1 MKKLLTIVKDVSIK
15 VSSQI
20 TDFLEPTHIYLPID
34 EETLQ
39 NIEIKKVRKGE
50 RLYSFE
56 NQEIYSS
63 VSGRIVGFLKKENKK
78 YLEIKNDYKEEG
90 TYNGM
95 HEFTTVNIKTNFK
108 EKIKGYSYFNFDI
121 FQDKKILILNGIED
135 EPYIANRPFL
145 HKYETTS
152 ILEML
157 DCLAEVFSI
166 PEIHLYL
173 KDTDRESIEAFQTV
187 LSTYPNMELVILPD
201 VYPIGNDVVLK
212 KYLHLSE
219 EDGVVTTEEIFD
231 LYHEII
237 KARRKDFIFVTLT
250 GDAISNPQVVR
261 VKIGTELQEIV
272 QEVLKFQRDD
282 YEVYVN
288 GLMCGIKSQMDRI
301 ILDEHVRAV
310 YFMKPIVCETK
321 QCEGCGKCNLVCP
334 MGCKPYQALL
344 TKGKK
349 GCTNCIHCGLCIFI
363 CPSYIDLAKVMVGGQ
378 DECATVSTNYIVGD

>member
-39 NIEIKKVRKGE
+39 NIEIKKVKKGE

-157 DCLAEVFSI
+157 DCLAEVFCI
-166 PEIHLYL
+166 PEIRLYL
-173 KDTDRESIEAFQTV
+173 KENDRESIEAFQEYIG
-187 LSTYPNMELVILPD
+187 TYPNMKIYILPD
-201 VYPIGNDVVLK
+201 YYPIGNEQIFKDFLKLDDSSVVL
-212 KYLHLSE
+212 
-219 EDGVVTTEEIFD
+219 TTEIVYD
-231 LYHEII
+231 LYVRII
-237 KARRKDFIFVTLT
+237 REREKDVTYVTIT
-250 GDAISNPQVVR
+250 GDAIENPQVFR
-261 VKIGTELQEIV
+261 VKIGSLASEIV
-272 QEVLKFQRDD
+272 DEYIEFKDKN
-282 YEVYVN
+282 YTVYLN
-288 GLMCGIKSQMDRI
+288 GLMHRKEIDIEGLVIS
-301 ILDEHVRAV
+301 ENVRAI
-310 YFMKPIVCETK
+310 YFMKPLLYNSKKCIH
-321 QCEGCGKCNLVCP
+321 CGKCNEVCP
-334 MGCKPYQALL
+334 RSCNPYLSVQ
-344 TKGKK
+344 TKGKFMSER
-349 GCTNCIHCGLCIFI
+349 CIQCGLCTFI
-363 CPSYIDLAKVMVGGQ
+363 CPSFIDFSKVFKEEEG
-378 DECATVSTNYIVGD
+378 E

>member
-39 NIEIKKVRKGE
+39 NIEIKKVKKGE

-157 DCLAEVFSI
+157 DCLAEVFCI
-166 PEIHLYL
+166 PEIRLYL
-173 KDTDRESIEAFQTV
+173 KENDRESIEAFQEYIG
-187 LSTYPNMELVILPD
+187 TYPNMKIYILPD
-201 VYPIGNDVVLK
+201 YYPIGNEQIFKDFLKLDDSSVVL
-212 KYLHLSE
+212 
-219 EDGVVTTEEIFD
+219 TTEIVYD
-231 LYHEII
+231 LYVRII
-237 KARRKDFIFVTLT
+237 REREKDVTYVTIT
-250 GDAISNPQVVR
+250 GDAIENPQVFR
-261 VKIGTELQEIV
+261 VKIGSLASEIV
-272 QEVLKFQRDD
+272 DEYIEFKDKN
-282 YEVYVN
+282 YTVYLN
-288 GLMCGIKSQMDRI
+288 GLMHRKEIDIEGLVIS
-301 ILDEHVRAV
+301 ENVRAI
-310 YFMKPIVCETK
+310 YFMKPLLYNSKKCIH
-321 QCEGCGKCNLVCP
+321 CGKCNEVCP
-334 MGCKPYQALL
+334 RSCNPYLSVQ
-344 TKGKK
+344 TKGKFMSER
-349 GCTNCIHCGLCIFI
+349 CIQCGLCTFI
-363 CPSYIDLAKVMVGGQ
+363 CPSFIDFSKVFKEEEGK
-378 DECATVSTNYIVGD
+378 